1 MKYPK
6 EYLDEI
12 KTRLKVSTVV
22 SKTVSLKKRG
32 KEFVGLSPFKNEKT
46 PSFTVND
53 EKEFYHCFATSEH
66 GNIFDFIMKTQ
77 NLKFGEAV
85 KHLAQL
91 AGMQPYLFSKKD
103 EEREKKWNEYKSIFN
118 EYVDFYHNELI
129 KNEQHSN
136 AREYLKNRSLSKEN
150 VKKFK
155 IGYVE
160 KNPSIFEQFKNKYSE
175 QTLVETGLF
184 YLDEKKKI
192 YIERFRGR
200 LIFPINNITGQPI
213 ALGGR
218 IIENLD
224 YLAKY
229 INSPETLFFKKG
241 SNLYNLDLARKLSN
255 KLDHIYLVEGY
266 MDVVGL
272 SKNGID
278 NAVANLGTSL
288 TDKQIQILNQ
298 FFDDIIIC
306 FDGDESGYKAALRA
320 AENSIKELKPEKQI
334 SFLFLP
340 NKEDPDSYVNKNGK
354 ANFIEFTKQS
364 KLSIHQFIFSHYK
377 KQTENNPSSMAI
389 FEKRLRDVANTIK
402 DDYIKKYVLE
412 YFLEKIAELTPHSN
426 QKNKKNYKKPT
437 KSLDA
442 TKKYY
447 NESQSLSGVEL
458 KEFSLIYL
466 VINNL
471 NLMQSNIHLIENIKL
486 FTEVNK
492 KIFNQII
499 EVLKSE
505 NQIAVQDLNLDSQI
519 IEKINKFAP
528 IKYILK
534 NNSED
539 DQKIIELLE
548 DISRDLMN
556 YDLEFR
562 IQELESKFSVDMNE
576 STFNELKELKKKSR
590 ISINLDKFVMDF
602 YRFDII

>member
-22 SKTVSLKKRG
+22 SKSVALKKRG
-32 KEFVGLSPFKNEKT
+32 KEYVGLSPFKNEKT

-66 GNIFDFIMKTQ
+66 GNIFDFVMKTQ
-77 NLKFGEAV
+77 NFKFGEAV

-91 AGMQPYLFSKKD
+91 AGMQPYMFSKQD
-103 EEREKKWNEYKSIFN
+103 EEREKNWKEYLSIYSQ
-118 EYVDFYHNELI
+118 YVDFYHNELL
-129 KNEQHSN
+129 KNDTYSN
-136 AREYLKNRSLSKEN
+136 ARHYLKNRSLGKEE

-155 IGYVE
+155 IGYIE
-160 KNPSIFEQFKNKYSE
+160 KNPNYFDKLKNQFSE
-175 QTLVETGLF
+175 KALVESGLF

-192 YIERFRGR
+192 YLERFRGR
-200 LIFPINNITGQPI
+200 LIFPINNISGQPI

-218 IIENLD
+218 IIEKLD

-229 INSPETLFFKKG
+229 INSPETDFFKKG

-272 SKNGID
+272 SKNGIE

-288 TDKQIQILNQ
+288 TDRQILTLNQ
-298 FFDDIIIC
+298 FFNDIIIC

-340 NKEDPDSYVNKNGK
+340 DNEDPDSYVNKNGK
-354 ANFIEFTKQS
+354 NNFVDFSKQS
-364 KLSIHQFIFSHYK
+364 KISIHQFIFSHYK

-389 FEKRLRDVANTIK
+389 FEKKLRAIAKTIK
-402 DDYIKKYVLE
+402 DDFIKKYVLE

-426 QKNKKNYKKPT
+426 QNKKQFY
-437 KSLDA
+437 
-442 TKKYY
+442 TKKIQSLESTKRHYK
-447 NESQSLSGVEL
+447 ESQSLSGVEL
-458 KEFSLIYL
+458 KEFSLLYL
-466 VINNL
+466 VMNNL
-471 NLMQSNIHLIENIKL
+471 SLLQANIHLIENVKL

-492 KIFNQII
+492 QILKLII
-499 EVLKSE
+499 EKLKSGE
-505 NQIAVQDLNLDSQI
+505 KIDIKDLSLDSQLVD
-519 IEKINKFAP
+519 KINKFAP
-528 IKYILK
+528 IKHILK
-534 NNSED
+534 NKSNNEHE
-539 DQKIIELLE
+539 IIELLE
-548 DISRDLMN
+548 DTSRDLMN

-562 IQELESKFSVDMNE
+562 IQELESKFSKDLSE
-576 STFNELKELKKKSR
+576 ATFNELKELKKKQN
-590 ISINLDKFVMDF
+590 IN
-602 YRFDII
+602 

>member
-22 SKTVSLKKRG
+22 SKSVVLKKRG
-32 KEFVGLSPFKNEKT
+32 KEYVGLSPFKNEKT

-66 GNIFDFIMKTQ
+66 GNIFDFVMKTQ

-91 AGMQPYLFSKKD
+91 AGMQPYMFSKQD
-103 EEREKKWNEYKSIFN
+103 EEREKKWKEYLSIYSQ
-118 EYVDFYHNELI
+118 YVNYYHNELL
-129 KNEQHSN
+129 KNDACSN
-136 AREYLKNRSLSKEN
+136 ARDYLKNRSLGKEE

-155 IGYVE
+155 IGYIE
-160 KNPSIFEQFKNKYSE
+160 KNPNFFDKLKDQFSE
-175 QTLVETGLF
+175 QTLVDSGLF
-184 YLDEKKKI
+184 YLDEKKKV

-200 LIFPINNITGQPI
+200 LIFPINNISGQPI

-218 IIENLD
+218 IIEQLD

-229 INSPETLFFKKG
+229 INSPETMFFKKG

-255 KLDHIYLVEGY
+255 KLSNIYLVEGY

-272 SKNGID
+272 SKNGIE

-288 TDKQIQILNQ
+288 TDKQILTLNQ

-320 AENSIKELKPEKQI
+320 AENSIKDLKPEKQI

-340 NKEDPDSYVNKNGK
+340 DKEDPDSFVNKNGK
-354 ANFIEFTKQS
+354 NYFIDFTKQS
-364 KLSIHQFIFSHYK
+364 KISIHQFIFSHYK
-377 KQTENNPSSMAI
+377 KQTENNPSSLAI
-389 FEKRLRDVANTIK
+389 FDKKLRAIANTIK

-412 YFLEKIAELTPHSN
+412 YFLEKISELTPHTSQN
-426 QKNKKNYKKPT
+426 RKNFYVKKTRSLEST
-437 KSLDA
+437 KRYF
-442 TKKYY
+442 T
-447 NESQSLSGVEL
+447 ESQSLTGVEL

-466 VINNL
+466 VMTNL
-471 NLMQSNIHLIENIKL
+471 KLMQENIHLIENVKL

-492 KIFNQII
+492 QIFEKIM
-499 EVLKSE
+499 LKLRSE
-505 NQIAVQDLNLDSQI
+505 QKISISDLDIDSQLI
-519 IEKINKFAP
+519 DKINKFAP
-528 IKYILK
+528 IKHILK
-534 NNSED
+534 NKSENENAV
-539 DQKIIELLE
+539 IELLE
-548 DISRDLMN
+548 DINRDLNN
-556 YDLEFR
+556 YDLEYR
-562 IQELESKFSVDMNE
+562 IQELESKFSKDLSE
-576 STFNELKELKKKSR
+576 ATFNELKELKKKQN
-590 ISINLDKFVMDF
+590 IN
-602 YRFDII
+602 

>member
-12 KTRLKVSTVV
+12 KTRLKISTVV

-32 KEFVGLSPFKNEKT
+32 KEFVGLSPFKTEKT

-66 GNIFDFIMKTQ
+66 GNIFDFVMKTQ

-85 KHLAQL
+85 KYLSNL
-91 AGMQPYLFSKKD
+91 AGMQPFMFSKED
-103 EEREKKWNEYKSIFN
+103 EEREKKWKEYSAIFKR
-118 EYVDFYHNELI
+118 YVDFYHDELL
-129 KNEQHSN
+129 KNESLSN
-136 AREYLKNRSLSKEN
+136 ARDYLKNRSLGKEE

-155 IGYVE
+155 IGFIE
-160 KNPSIFEQFKNKYSE
+160 KNPNLYEKLTKEFSE
-175 QTLVETGLF
+175 QALMETGLF
-184 YLDEKKKI
+184 YLDDKKKN

-200 LIFPINNITGQPI
+200 IIFPINNISGQPI

-218 IIENLD
+218 IIDDNE

-229 INSPETLFFKKG
+229 INSPETNFFKKG
-241 SNLYNLDLARKLSN
+241 SILYNLDIARKLSN

-272 SKNGID
+272 SKNGIE

-288 TDKQIQILNQ
+288 TDKQILTLNQ

-340 NKEDPDSYVNKNGK
+340 DKEDPDSFINKNGK
-354 ANFIEFTKQS
+354 NYFIDFTKQS
-364 KLSIHQFIFSHYK
+364 KISIHQFIFSHYK
-377 KQTENNPSSMAI
+377 KQTNNDPSSMAI
-389 FEKRLRDVANTIK
+389 FEKNLRNIANTVK
-402 DDYIKKYVLE
+402 DDFIKKYVLE
-412 YFLEKIAELTPHSN
+412 YFLEKISELTPYSN
-426 QKNKKNYKKPT
+426 QTKKNFYVKKA
-437 KSLDA
+437 KSLPS

-447 NESQSLSGVEL
+447 NDSKSVSAVEL

-466 VINNL
+466 IINNL
-471 NLMQSNIHLIENIKL
+471 DLLQENIHLLENIKL
-486 FTEVNK
+486 FTKINIQVYNLIVK
-492 KIFNQII
+492 KMKSGEELAI
-499 EVLKSE
+499 E
-505 NQIAVQDLNLDSQI
+505 NLNLDAQI
-519 IEKINKFAP
+519 IDRINKFAP

-534 NNSED
+534 NKLNND
-539 DQKIIELLE
+539 HQVIELLE
-548 DISRDLMN
+548 DIVRDLNN

-562 IQELESKFSVDMNE
+562 IQELESKFSKDLSE
-576 STFNELKELKKKSR
+576 TTFNELKELKKKQN
-590 ISINLDKFVMDF
+590 IN
-602 YRFDII
+602 